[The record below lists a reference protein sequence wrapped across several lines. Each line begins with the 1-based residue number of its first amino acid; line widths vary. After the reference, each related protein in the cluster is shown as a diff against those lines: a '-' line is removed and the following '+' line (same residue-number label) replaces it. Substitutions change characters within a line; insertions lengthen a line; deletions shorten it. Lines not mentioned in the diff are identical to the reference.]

1 VTGASASET
10 FGTSLQL
17 CQTLDTILYTELC
30 SENVLTLAFALVL
43 AFETLGLPLVGAS
56 GHVTYIELLGSF
68 CKIIQPFSWCRIM
81 VTLGHGDQGNCGVII
96 FDIVPLSGLF

>member
-43 AFETLGLPLVGAS
+43 AFETLGLPLVAS
-56 GHVTYIELLGSF
+56 GHVTYIKLLGSF
-68 CKIIQPFSWCRIM
+68 WKVIKPISWSFIM
-81 VTLGHGDQGNCGVII
+81 VTLSHGDQSNCSVLI
-96 FDIVPLSGLF
+96 FNIVPLRGLF